1 MKIKP
6 NYVLRE
12 VANQNIVVPTG
23 KETLKFNGM
32 INLNN
37 SGKFLWNLL
46 QENKSVDELVE
57 AMLDK
62 YDVTKDVANKDVLD
76 FISILEKHNRYILP
90 SNMLI
95 IYFLCYKSNCWQIK
109 PL

>member
-1 MKIKP
+1 MKIKAE
-6 NYVLRE
+6 YVLRE

-46 QENKSVDELVE
+46 KEDRTADELVE
-57 AMLDK
+57 ALMDK
-62 YDVTKDVANKDVLD
+62 YEVSREVALTDVNNFIAVLEANN
-76 FISILEKHNRYILP
+76 FLE
-90 SNMLI
+90 
-95 IYFLCYKSNCWQIK
+95 
-109 PL
+109 

>member
-1 MKIKP
+1 MKIKA

-12 VANQNIVVPTG
+12 VAGQNIVVPVG

-46 QENKSVDELVE
+46 KEDKTIDDLVK
-57 AMLDK
+57 ALMDK
-62 YDVTKDVANKDVLD
+62 YEVSEEVALTDINKFIAVLKENN
-76 FISILEKHNRYILP
+76 FLE
-90 SNMLI
+90 
-95 IYFLCYKSNCWQIK
+95 
-109 PL
+109 

>member
-1 MKIKP
+1 MRIKD

-37 SGKFLWNLL
+37 SGKYLWNLL
-46 QENKSVDELVE
+46 KEEKTIDQLVN
-57 AMLDK
+57 ALMDK
-62 YDVTKDVANKDVLD
+62 YEVTKENAIKDVNE
-76 FISILEKHNRYILP
+76 FISVLKKHN
-90 SNMLI
+90 
-95 IYFLCYKSNCWQIK
+95 FLE
-109 PL
+109 